1 MQNLEIFPTEELK
14 EEKFNPYDP
23 RWDSIKKTLYHL
35 LMTFLIE
42 EIQRQAPI
50 SDFEKLP
57 AIVRNERPYSFW
69 FEVTKRSCYRQWCY
83 FVKVDYNTEKNTIF
97 LHLQSRTSWIDWN
110 KFDKEK
116 ALDVM
121 IDKSKAIITTE
132 RNKPFIDNFLRRAK
146 IMWVI
151 HKDST
156 HHYASFE
163 HDKKYID

>member
-14 EEKFNPYDP
+14 EEKFNPYDS
-23 RWDSIKKTLYHL
+23 RWNGIKKTLYHL
-35 LMTFLIE
+35 HMTFLIE
-42 EIQRQAPI
+42 EIMKQAPI

-83 FVKVDYNTEKNTIF
+83 FVKVDYNIEKNILF
-97 LHLQSRTSWIDWN
+97 FHLQSRSSWIDWN

-116 ALDVM
+116 ALDVI
-121 IDKSKAIITTE
+121 IDKVKAIISTE
-132 RNKPFIDNFLRRAK
+132 KNKPFIDNFLRRAK

-156 HHYASFE
+156 HHYPSFE